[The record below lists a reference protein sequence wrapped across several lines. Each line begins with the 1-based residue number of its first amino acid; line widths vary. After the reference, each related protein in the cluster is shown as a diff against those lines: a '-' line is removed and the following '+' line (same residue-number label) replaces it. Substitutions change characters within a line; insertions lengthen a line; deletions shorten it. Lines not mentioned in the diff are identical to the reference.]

1 MAWSFWL
8 AAGVFILLAGLRHPL
23 VWRRLLTLVPI
34 LFAISILI
42 FTIVQLPP
50 GDFVTSKAVELSIT
64 GDASSSAQLEDI
76 RQNFHFDEPAWQ
88 RYMRWAGFT
97 WFTSFKAEDAGLLQ
111 GNLGRSM
118 ERNESVNDILGDS
131 IGLTVVISIST
142 ILFTWAVALPI
153 GIYSAVRPYSLA
165 DYVLTLGGFIGM
177 SVPPF
182 LFALVL
188 MYVSAEYFGITVS
201 GLFSVRYA
209 ADPVWSW
216 GKFVDLLHHVWVPV
230 VVLGAGSTAV
240 MIRVM
245 RANLLDELKKP
256 YVVAA
261 RAKGVRPFRL
271 LMKYPVRMALN
282 PFVSGLAGMFPALIS
297 GGAIVALVL
306 SLPTVGPMLMLALVN
321 EDTYFAASMLM
332 VLSVLGMFGTLVSDL
347 LLLWLDPRIRLGGGT
362 R

>member
-8 AAGVFILLAGLRHPL
+8 AAGIFLLLAGLRHPL

-64 GDASSSAQLEDI
+64 GDTSSSAQLEDI

-131 IGLTVVISIST
+131 IGLTVVISIFT

-153 GIYSAVRPYSLA
+153 GIYSAVRPYSLG
-165 DYVLTLGGFIGM
+165 DYALTLGGFGGQCLIQPGCAR
-177 SVPPF
+177 F
-182 LFALVL
+182 
-188 MYVSAEYFGITVS
+188 E
-201 GLFSVRYA
+201 
-209 ADPVWSW
+209 
-216 GKFVDLLHHVWVPV
+216 
-230 VVLGAGSTAV
+230 GSE
-240 MIRVM
+240 
-245 RANLLDELKKP
+245 D
-256 YVVAA
+256 
-261 RAKGVRPFRL
+261 F
-271 LMKYPVRMALN
+271 
-282 PFVSGLAGMFPALIS
+282 SGLAVFEVAQDDLQSQGMS
-297 GGAIVALVL
+297 
-306 SLPTVGPMLMLALVN
+306 TQC
-321 EDTYFAASMLM
+321 
-332 VLSVLGMFGTLVSDL
+332 
-347 LLLWLDPRIRLGGGT
+347 RQ
-362 R
+362 